1 MARILIVEDDR
12 RIARFLEIELVHLN
26 HEVRKVDN
34 GIDALIEFEE
44 FRPDIVILDLMLPE
58 MDGVEVA
65 KRIREKSES
74 VGIIMLTALGETK
87 DKVKGLRSGA
97 DDYVV
102 KPFETEELLARIEAL
117 LRRKGVKRDEI
128 LVYGPIKLHPASR
141 RVEVNGEE
149 ISLSKTEFDLL
160 EYLMRNAEMVM
171 PKERIL
177 NAVWGEDFY
186 GSQNVVEVYVNY
198 LRKKLKDAGSLI
210 KTVWGVGYVLRE

>member
-44 FRPDIVILDLMLPE
+44 FKPDIVILDLMLPE

-65 KRIREKSES
+65 RRIREKSES

-117 LRRKGVKRDEI
+117 LRRKGVKRDEV
-128 LVYGPIKLHPASR
+128 LVYGPIKLYPASR

>member
-44 FRPDIVILDLMLPE
+44 FKPDIVILDLMLPE

-65 KRIREKSES
+65 RRIREKSES
-74 VGIIMLTALGETK
+74 VGIIMLTALSETK

-117 LRRKGVKRDEI
+117 LRRKGVKRDEV
-128 LVYGPIKLHPASR
+128 LVYGPIKLYPASR

>member
-1 MARILIVEDDR
+1 MSKILIVEDDR
-12 RIARFLEIELVHLN
+12 RIARFLEIELTHLGYD
-26 HEVRKVDN
+26 VRKVDN

-44 FRPDIVILDLMLPE
+44 FKPDVVILDLMLPE
-58 MDGVEVA
+58 MDGIEVA
-65 KRIREKSES
+65 RRMREKSES

-102 KPFETEELLARIEAL
+102 KPFETEELIARIEAI
-117 LRRKGVKRDEI
+117 LRRKGFKNDEV
-128 LVYGPIKLHPASR
+128 LEYGPIKLYPASR
-141 RVEVNGEE
+141 KVEVNDEE
-149 ISLSKTEFDLL
+149 ITLSKTEFDLL
-160 EYLMRNAEMVM
+160 EYLMRNAEVVM

-177 NAVWGEDFY
+177 NAIWGEDFY

-198 LRKKLKDAGSLI
+198 LRKKLKDAGKLI